1 MSQEALAL
9 SFAKMEIQE
18 VPGNQYNGIAFTEE
32 LDGLPMID
40 DVFSCSYCSDFSI
53 LHCI

>member
-1 MSQEALAL
+1 
-9 SFAKMEIQE
+9 
-18 VPGNQYNGIAFTEE
+18 

-53 LHCI
+53 LHCIWITLEYLVRLRYTTYYTKT